1 MRRNGAAVVNRLLTA
16 AGIGSG
22 KSYKRH
28 RLSRRLPAPA
38 LQGNEEMRFILGFI
52 SMLVVGLVAAVGVSV
67 GLTGSSSVMGEP
79 GAGFRLDYPSLLL
92 GLALGLII
100 ATLSWVS
107 WSELPRRFVSWVLF
121 NERYMFRY
129 AAAILC
135 LAVLLFY

>member
-1 MRRNGAAVVNRLLTA
+1 
-16 AGIGSG
+16 
-22 KSYKRH
+22 
-28 RLSRRLPAPA
+28 
-38 LQGNEEMRFILGFI
+38 MRFILGFL
-52 SMLVVGLVAAVGVSV
+52 SMLAVGLVAAVGVVV
-67 GLTGSSSVMGEP
+67 GMSGSPVPTALSANG
-79 GAGFRLDYPSLLL
+79 GDAFRLDYPSLIL

-129 AAAILC
+129 VAAGLC